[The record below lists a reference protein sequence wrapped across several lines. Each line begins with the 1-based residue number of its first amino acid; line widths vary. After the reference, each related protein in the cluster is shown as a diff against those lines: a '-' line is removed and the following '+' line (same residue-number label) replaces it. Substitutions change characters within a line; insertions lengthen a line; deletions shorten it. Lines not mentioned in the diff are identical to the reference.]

1 MNISNIINK
10 TDFIKQCAVASFV
23 FTGGTAILVC
33 LSFYITYKTHQLT
46 KDNHKLIK
54 DNHKLIKDNHKLIKD
69 NREIIKLVMNDI
81 NKICSYEK
89 IEKIYNKEADEHKNL
104 ELIITEPKSPEFIV
118 VPNNDLYEDSREN
131 KDTKKLFKTENDYLD
146 MFEDYN
152 DIPNKK
158 ENDYMLYKFL
168 KLF

>member
-10 TDFIKQCAVASFV
+10 TDFIKKCDTASFL

-33 LSFYITYKTHQLT
+33 LSFYITYETHKLT
-46 KDNHKLIK
+46 KENYKLIK
-54 DNHKLIKDNHKLIKD
+54 DNHKLIKE

-81 NKICSYEK
+81 NKMCSYEK
-89 IEKIYNKEADEHKNL
+89 IEKIYNTEADENKNL
-104 ELIITEPKSPEFIV
+104 EVIITEPKSPEFIV
-118 VPNNDLYEDSREN
+118 VPNNDLYKDSREN
-131 KDTKKLFKTENDYLD
+131 TDTKKLFKTENDYLD

-168 KLF
+168 HLFIFKPSF

>member
-10 TDFIKQCAVASFV
+10 TDFIKKCAVASFI

-33 LSFYITYKTHQLT
+33 LSFYITYETRKLT

-54 DNHKLIKDNHKLIKD
+54 DNHKLIKE

-81 NKICSYEK
+81 NKMCSYEK
-89 IEKIYNKEADEHKNL
+89 IEKIYNMEADEHKNL
-104 ELIITEPKSPEFIV
+104 EVIITEPKSPEFIV

-158 ENDYMLYKFL
+158 ENDYMLYKFF